1 MCSGADVLAAV
12 VAMISA
18 SYAFVSSNYA
28 CLSNMKASQK
38 ATVAKEMCEGEREIM
53 EAPDTKLMS
62 SFFFFFFAVKRS
74 KRKCFSLWPVP
85 YGCKQSSSFS
95 LEFSFLAWFSG

>member
-1 MCSGADVLAAV
+1 VPEWFKICNAGHLQVCSGGDVSCSGADVLAAV

-38 ATVAKEMCEGEREIM
+38 
-53 EAPDTKLMS
+53 PWL
-62 SFFFFFFAVKRS
+62 S
-74 KRKCFSLWPVP
+74 KFHLHFL
-85 YGCKQSSSFS
+85 CKK
-95 LEFSFLAWFSG
+95 G

>member
-1 MCSGADVLAAV
+1 VCSGADASCSGADVLAVV

-38 ATVAKEMCEGEREIM
+38 PEK
-53 EAPDTKLMS
+53 
-62 SFFFFFFAVKRS
+62 S
-74 KRKCFSLWPVP
+74 KRTNSAVRFKIQTISIYVCIT
-85 YGCKQSSSFS
+85 
-95 LEFSFLAWFSG
+95 